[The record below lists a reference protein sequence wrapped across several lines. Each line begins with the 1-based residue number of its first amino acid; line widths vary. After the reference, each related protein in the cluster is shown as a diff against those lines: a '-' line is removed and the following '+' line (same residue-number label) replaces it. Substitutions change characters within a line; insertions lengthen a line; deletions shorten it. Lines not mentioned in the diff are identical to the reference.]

1 MQVNDSD
8 LFCLCNF
15 PQVPANIKLSICQA
29 VAKGLVDNSNVQF
42 LNRPKS
48 NSELEGFTSSTTFS
62 IGDTEYTRSRY
73 RRFFVSP
80 EVEQWVKDNISAN
93 CSEISAQYIGDGAA
107 FSPHTDGGP
116 RQYILNY
123 LIQAGGEAVETQ
135 WWQEAGEDLIRPGT
149 PLQFPFT
156 DQLQL
161 VKSTVFGVGSW
172 SALYGKVIHSVT
184 NLTGKRIALSIAISK
199 EEFAKLKEQYN
210 LELKYY
216 G

>member
-1 MQVNDSD
+1 
-8 LFCLCNF
+8 
-15 PQVPANIKLSICQA
+15 
-29 VAKGLVDNSNVQF
+29 
-42 LNRPKS
+42 
-48 NSELEGFTSSTTFS
+48 
-62 IGDTEYTRSRY
+62 
-73 RRFFVSP
+73 
-80 EVEQWVKDNISAN
+80 VEQWVKDNVSAN
-93 CSEISAQYIGDGAA
+93 CSEISAQYIGDGTA

-156 DQLQL
+156 DQLEL
-161 VKSTVFGVGSW
+161 VKSTVFEVGSW

-184 NLTGKRIALSIAISK
+184 NVTGKRIALSIAISK

>member
-1 MQVNDSD
+1 MQVNDSE
-8 LFCLCNF
+8 LFCLCDL
-15 PQVPANIKLSICQA
+15 PQLPANIKLAVCQA

-48 NSELEGFTSSTTFS
+48 ETELAGFTTSTAFT
-62 IGDTEYTRSRY
+62 IGGVEYTRSKY
-73 RRFFVSP
+73 RRFFVSS
-80 EVEQWVKDNISAN
+80 EVEQWVRDNISAD
-93 CSEISAQYIGDGAA
+93 CSEISAQYIGEGAA

-123 LIQAGGEAVETQ
+123 LIQTGGDAVETQ
-135 WWQEAGEDLIRPGT
+135 WWQEEGEDLIRPGT
-149 PLQFPFT
+149 PLQFPYT
-156 DQLQL
+156 DKLKL
-161 VKSTVFGVGSW
+161 IRSTVFDVGSW

-199 EEFAKLKEQYN
+199 EEFAKLKEKHN